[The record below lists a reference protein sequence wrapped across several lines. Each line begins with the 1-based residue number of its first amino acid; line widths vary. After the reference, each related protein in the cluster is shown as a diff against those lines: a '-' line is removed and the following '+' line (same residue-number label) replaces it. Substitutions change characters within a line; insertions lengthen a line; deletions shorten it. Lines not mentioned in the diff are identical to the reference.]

1 MSNNA
6 TSIFILPN
14 ATFIAELVAFVI
26 ILAVLWKYVVPPVQ
40 KAMHDRQE
48 IIRRQ
53 LEESQRAR
61 EQLASAEEEH
71 RATLAEA
78 RAEAT
83 KIREDARRESQKVI
97 DETKDRAQA
106 EVDRIRERGE
116 EQLAAQ
122 RRQVIAEL
130 RVEIGQMA
138 VQLASRIVGE
148 SMEDDA
154 RRRGT
159 VDRFLTELDAMAES
173 GNAHGNH
180 QGVSEPAGR
189 H

>member
-1 MSNNA
+1 MQYEA
-6 TSIFILPN
+6 KSIFILPN
-14 ATFIAELVAFVI
+14 ATYIAELVAFLI
-26 ILAVLWKYVVPPVQ
+26 ILAVIYRYVVPPIA
-40 KAMHDRQE
+40 KAMRERQE
-48 IIRRQ
+48 TIRRQ

-71 RATLAEA
+71 RKTLAEA

-83 KIREDARRESQKVI
+83 KIREDARKESQKII
-97 DETKDRAQA
+97 DETKDRAQV
-106 EVDRIRERGE
+106 EVDRIRQRGE
-116 EQLAAQ
+116 EELASQ

-148 SMEDDA
+148 SMEEDA

-173 GNAHGNH
+173 GNAHGSH
-180 QGVSEPAGR
+180 HDTSEPAGR

>member
-6 TSIFILPN
+6 ASIFILPN

-40 KAMHDRQE
+40 KAMRDRQE
-48 IIRRQ
+48 VIRRQ

-61 EQLASAEEEH
+61 EQLASAEQEH
-71 RATLAEA
+71 RETLAEA

-83 KIREDARRESQKVI
+83 KIREDARKESQKVI

-148 SMEDDA
+148 SMEEDA

-173 GNAHGNH
+173 GNQHGSS
-180 QGVSEPAGR
+180 QGASEPAGR